1 VATSTTNENEENN
14 NNIMMD
20 KSMKR
25 IQTIMT
31 LLGPAVHPSEM
42 TYRSIEP
49 LTKGPIRGT
58 LLSVPSEQQCNNTTM
73 KVVTNILSKDNNQSS
88 TSRNQFSSGGGGIS
102 TLLESGRS
110 RLIQNNSSSHNNNAL
125 TSTFLDT
132 MNIIYNDN
140 ENGNNDKENTQLQ
153 SQMIWNKHV
162 NNLPMPKSIYLKHD
176 SEDDLDKIHAL
187 KSLRMRNSSTNFAT
201 DMERTICKPKQLGTL
216 KSVGNTGQRSTG
228 LQLVGK
234 SGSISAKP
242 SFDMTL
248 FCSSKPIK
256 KKEDFASRLNSTV
269 PFTKFLD
276 DDNDNTKETDSVS
289 VVSLPSI
296 ITLDPIFDPL
306 HKSLPSKKLKP
317 PINELLKPLNVMCS
331 ASSVSARLNLPGRF
345 IKSHETVEGLSCYL
359 LPLEKNQF
367 DFLDSYK
374 DSVISEE
381 DESMLPKSMS
391 MTSNN
396 VQYKIPHKIC
406 PDTDIDPFQ
415 VKPKSSKPSKT
426 IRSSILSLPSFSG
439 MISFG
444 KTRKS
449 SIDVAGSQRRSVQ
462 SSSHVSNVDSLQK
475 VMANSNKASC
485 LFLSQ
490 IKVEKVTSHTAER
503 RRQKLEEQK
512 STSNRLLSDA
522 IRSSVPSA
530 IQAHCSAYPV
540 APWFD
545 SKKDV
550 ASSSNNISEIDIAL
564 LNLKRKTFCHNAKA
578 RSSGE
583 GSRTLLLTGCSSRR
597 NAEYKYSYRGLLTNQ
612 AVSARVFE
620 RRYNAMLQLNKSY
633 DHQKD
638 LSSSGGAKHLL
649 NDDSF
654 FSRMALGIF
663 VEAFSRHK
671 EATKKSSKARV
682 SRSAPYAFKL
692 NTKRHGKFQIT
703 ANSNGPKSRRYV
715 STSKPELLISLP
727 TIDVLTTTRK
737 DEESLYGS
745 VFDTIAVLGQ
755 QSLKCRGELIHLE
768 TKANELE
775 AEQKSYLKELA
786 VVNRGRVNT
795 PKDVPFAES
804 LNNETQIDWSVP
816 DETNMKKRK
825 AGDESATDELN
836 NDERSD
842 DKKKKRKKDKKKKK
856 KRKKRKREKR
866 KRKEEEDAAS
876 TAVQLGDE
884 SKKCKVS
891 EDVDENE
898 VVTTDPQEVSTREQR
913 TIELPTM
920 TPINLPPKKKIDLLK
935 AKQLSLPQGGQ
946 DCTDQQPNAE
956 QPPTTT
962 SKLSDHSPKQPEL
975 SSTTYSTASTEKS
988 SPDSVAHMLNPD
1000 TKPSSSSLP
1009 EHDDRYQPQQM
1020 AQEINR
1026 GDTQQQRDVM
1036 YQSQSHLTQQE
1047 VEQYHTRTLLT
1058 SESFLETFGEV
1069 VAELASGRWQKAID
1083 NNRSDNETQTG
1094 IVVSDCPLLDI
1105 AGVDIELSD
1114 ASAIIVQNL
1123 SSWGDNQTAQKGA
1136 RAFLRRLVFLCA
1148 SGRYNAI
1155 HVILCLDVEMSAVL
1169 STEIVNLQNAC
1180 AQQSGCPCDYVTF
1193 EYSHRPRSV
1202 AASIALRA
1210 ESVSSSQES
1219 SQISEFVAEENV
1231 QERVRFLVMLIPT
1244 MSVHMACKALGFQ
1257 VETGTSQLE
1266 SGKALQTLF
1275 QLAKTTTKDLFPYK
1289 MEGILSSRCAE
1300 QLWMTLNV
1308 DVAQHAFQG

>member
-1 VATSTTNENEENN
+1 
-14 NNIMMD
+14 MD

-42 TYRSIEP
+42 AYRSIEP
-49 LTKGPIRGT
+49 LTKGPIRGK
-58 LLSVPSEQQCNNTTM
+58 LLSVPPEQQCNNTTM
-73 KVVTNILSKDNNQSS
+73 KVVTNILSKNNNQSS
-88 TSRNQFSSGGGGIS
+88 TSIKQFFSSGGGIS
-102 TLLESGRS
+102 ALLESGRS
-110 RLIQNNSSSHNNNAL
+110 RLIHNNASINNNAL
-125 TSTFLDT
+125 TSTFVDT

-140 ENGNNDKENTQLQ
+140 DKENEQRL
-153 SQMIWNKHV
+153 SQMIWNQHV

-187 KSLRMRNSSTNFAT
+187 KSLRMTNSSTNFAA
-201 DMERTICKPKQLGTL
+201 DMTRTICKPKQLGTL
-216 KSVGNTGQRSTG
+216 KSVDNTGQRKMG
-228 LQLVGK
+228 LQLVENTGN
-234 SGSISAKP
+234 ISTKP

-248 FCSSKPIK
+248 FCASKPIKK

-276 DDNDNTKETDSVS
+276 DDDNSITKEADSVS
-289 VVSLPSI
+289 VVSLPGI
-296 ITLDPIFDPL
+296 ITLDPTFDPL

-317 PINELLKPLNVMCS
+317 PINELLKPLNEMCS
-331 ASSVSARLNLPGRF
+331 ASSISARLNLPGRF

-367 DFLDSYK
+367 DFLDNTIQSYK

-396 VQYKIPHKIC
+396 VQYQIPLKIC

-415 VKPKSSKPSKT
+415 VKTKSSKPSKT

-439 MISFG
+439 MISFS
-444 KTRKS
+444 KTRKNS
-449 SIDVAGSQRRSVQ
+449 VDAAGSQRRSVQ
-462 SSSHVSNVDSLQK
+462 SSSHVSNVDWLQK
-475 VMANSNKASC
+475 VMVNSNKASC

-490 IKVEKVTSHTAER
+490 TRIEKVTSHTAER

-522 IRSSVPSA
+522 IRSSVPSS
-530 IQAHCSAYPV
+530 IQAQCSDYPV

-545 SKKDV
+545 SEKDV
-550 ASSSNNISEIDIAL
+550 ASSTNNISEIDIAL

-620 RRYNAMLQLNKSY
+620 RRYNAMLLLNKSY
-633 DHQKD
+633 DHQKG
-638 LSSSGGAKHLL
+638 LPNSGGAKHLL
-649 NDDSF
+649 NDESF

-703 ANSNGPKSRRYV
+703 ANSNGPKSKRYV

-727 TIDVLTTTRK
+727 TIDVLAANRK
-737 DEESLYGS
+737 DEESLCGS
-745 VFDTIAVLGQ
+745 VFDTVSVLGQ

-795 PKDVPFAES
+795 PKDVPFVES
-804 LNNETQIDWSVP
+804 LKNETQIDWSVP
-816 DETNMKKRK
+816 DESKMKKRK
-825 AGDESATDELN
+825 AEDESTTDGLN

-856 KRKKRKREKR
+856 KKKRKREKR
-866 KRKEEEDAAS
+866 KRKEEEDAGS

-891 EDVDENE
+891 KDVDKEDADENE
-898 VVTTDPQEVSTREQR
+898 AVTRDQK

-920 TPINLPPKKKIDLLK
+920 TQINLPPKMQDHLRK
-935 AKQLSLPQGGQ
+935 AKRLSPPQGGQ
-946 DCTDQQPNAE
+946 DCIDQQPNAE

-962 SKLSDHSPKQPEL
+962 SKLSDHSPKQPEN
-975 SSTTYSTASTEKS
+975 SSYSTTASTEKS
-988 SPDSVAHMLNPD
+988 SPDSVAHMLNPE
-1000 TKPSSSSLP
+1000 TKPSSSLL
-1009 EHDDRYQPQQM
+1009 EHNEHHNDQYQPQQM
-1020 AQEINR
+1020 AQGGNS
-1026 GDTQQQRDVM
+1026 GDTQQQRDDIH
-1036 YQSQSHLTQQE
+1036 QSQSYLTNHQE
-1047 VEQYHTRTLLT
+1047 VEQYHQRTLLT
-1058 SESFLETFGEV
+1058 SESFLESFGKV
-1069 VAELASGRWQKAID
+1069 VSELASGRWQRAID
-1083 NNRSDNETQTG
+1083 NSNSSTNTPTG

-1114 ASAIIVQNL
+1114 TSAIIVQNL

-1155 HVILCLDVEMSAVL
+1155 HVILCLDVEMSAAL
-1169 STEIVNLQNAC
+1169 STEIVNLQNAVI
-1180 AQQSGCPCDYVTF
+1180 QQSGCPCDYVTF

-1219 SQISEFVAEENV
+1219 CQISEFVAEENV

-1257 VETGTSQLE
+1257 AEEPGTSQLE
-1266 SGKALQTLF
+1266 SGKALQNLF
-1275 QLAKTTTKDLFPYK
+1275 QLAKTTSKDLFPYK

-1308 DVAQHAFQG
+1308 DVAQHAHL

>member
-1 VATSTTNENEENN
+1 
-14 NNIMMD
+14 M
-20 KSMKR
+20 
-25 IQTIMT
+25 
-31 LLGPAVHPSEM
+31 
-42 TYRSIEP
+42 
-49 LTKGPIRGT
+49 
-58 LLSVPSEQQCNNTTM
+58 
-73 KVVTNILSKDNNQSS
+73 
-88 TSRNQFSSGGGGIS
+88 
-102 TLLESGRS
+102 
-110 RLIQNNSSSHNNNAL
+110 
-125 TSTFLDT
+125 
-132 MNIIYNDN
+132 
-140 ENGNNDKENTQLQ
+140 
-153 SQMIWNKHV
+153 
-162 NNLPMPKSIYLKHD
+162 
-176 SEDDLDKIHAL
+176 
-187 KSLRMRNSSTNFAT
+187 
-201 DMERTICKPKQLGTL
+201 
-216 KSVGNTGQRSTG
+216 G
-228 LQLVGK
+228 LQLVENI
-234 SGSISAKP
+234 GSISVKP
-242 SFDMTL
+242 SFDMTV
-248 FCSSKPIK
+248 FCSSKPIKK

-276 DDNDNTKETDSVS
+276 DDNVTKEADSVS
-289 VVSLPSI
+289 VVSLPGI

-306 HKSLPSKKLKP
+306 HKLLPSRKLKP
-317 PINELLKPLNVMCS
+317 PINELLKPLNEMCGV
-331 ASSVSARLNLPGRF
+331 SSISARLNLPGRF
-345 IKSHETVEGLSCYL
+345 IKSHETIDGLSCYL

-367 DFLDSYK
+367 DFLSKAIQSYK

-391 MTSNN
+391 ITSNDAHY
-396 VQYKIPHKIC
+396 QIPHKIC

-426 IRSSILSLPSFSG
+426 IRSSILNLPSFSG

-475 VMANSNKASC
+475 VMVNSNKASC

-490 IKVEKVTSHTAER
+490 TRIERVTKSTDAAER

-522 IRSSVPSA
+522 IRSSVPST
-530 IQAHCSAYPV
+530 IQAQCSDYPV

-545 SKKDV
+545 SEKDV
-550 ASSSNNISEIDIAL
+550 VSSTDNISEIDIAL

-578 RSSGE
+578 RSSVE

-612 AVSARVFE
+612 AVSARVFK

-633 DHQKD
+633 DHQKG
-638 LSSSGGAKHLL
+638 LSSSGGAKSLL
-649 NDDSF
+649 NDESF

-671 EATKKSSKARV
+671 DATKKSSKTRI

-703 ANSNGPKSRRYV
+703 ANSNGPKSKRYV
-715 STSKPELLISLP
+715 LTSKPELLISLP
-727 TIDVLTTTRK
+727 TIDVLAANRK
-737 DEESLYGS
+737 DEENLYSS

-768 TKANELE
+768 TKANELD

-795 PKDVPFAES
+795 PKDVPFVES
-804 LNNETQIDWSVP
+804 QRNETQIDWSVP
-816 DETNMKKRK
+816 DDINMKKRK

-836 NDERSD
+836 NDEQRSD
-842 DKKKKRKKDKKKKK
+842 DKKKKRKKDKKKK

-884 SKKCKVS
+884 TKKCKVS
-891 EDVDENE
+891 TDVDVKDADENE
-898 VVTTDPQEVSTREQR
+898 VATQEQK

-920 TPINLPPKKKIDLLK
+920 TPINLPPKKQDLLRK
-935 AKQLSLPQGGQ
+935 PKRLSPPQGGQ
-946 DCTDQQPNAE
+946 GCTDQQPNTE
-956 QPPTTT
+956 QSPPT
-962 SKLSDHSPKQPEL
+962 SKLSDHSPKQPEN
-975 SSTTYSTASTEKS
+975 SSYSATSTEKS
-988 SPDSVAHMLNPD
+988 SPDSVAHMLNPE
-1000 TKPSSSSLP
+1000 TKPTSSLP
-1009 EHDDRYQPQQM
+1009 EHDEHHNNQYQPQQI
-1020 AQEINR
+1020 AQGANP
-1026 GDTQQQRDVM
+1026 GDTQQQKD
-1036 YQSQSHLTQQE
+1036 SHLTNQQE
-1047 VEQYHTRTLLT
+1047 VEQYHTRTILT

-1069 VAELASGRWQKAID
+1069 VAELASGLWQKAID
-1083 NNRSDNETQTG
+1083 SSSTNTPTG

-1180 AQQSGCPCDYVTF
+1180 ARQSGCPCDYVTF

-1231 QERVRFLVMLIPT
+1231 QERLRFLVMLIPT

-1257 VETGTSQLE
+1257 AEESGTSQLE

-1275 QLAKTTTKDLFPYK
+1275 QLAKTTSRDLFPYK

>member
-1 VATSTTNENEENN
+1 
-14 NNIMMD
+14 MMD

-42 TYRSIEP
+42 AYRSIEP
-49 LTKGPIRGT
+49 LTKGPMRGK
-58 LLSVPSEQQCNNTTM
+58 LLSIPPEQQCNNM
-73 KVVTNILSKDNNQSS
+73 KVLTDLLSKNNSQSS
-88 TSRNQFSSGGGGIS
+88 TSRKQFSSSGGGEIS
-102 TLLESGRS
+102 GLLESGRS
-110 RLIQNNSSSHNNNAL
+110 RLIQNNSTSSDNNELAS
-125 TSTFLDT
+125 TSFVDT
-132 MNIIYNDN
+132 MSIIYNNNDK
-140 ENGNNDKENTQLQ
+140 GNNDKENTQ
-153 SQMIWNKHV
+153 MIWNQHV
-162 NNLPMPKSIYLKHD
+162 NNLPIPKSIYLKHD

-187 KSLRMRNSSTNFAT
+187 KSLRMTNSSTNFAA
-201 DMERTICKPKQLGTL
+201 DMARTIRKPKNLCTL
-216 KSVGNTGQRSTG
+216 KSVSNGQKKTG
-228 LQLVGK
+228 LQRVENTK
-234 SGSISAKP
+234 SSSVKP

-248 FCSSKPIK
+248 FCASKPSKK

-269 PFTKFLD
+269 PFTKLLD
-276 DDNDNTKETDSVS
+276 DDNDIVKEAESVS
-289 VVSLPSI
+289 VVSLPGI

-306 HKSLPSKKLKP
+306 HKSLPSKKPKT
-317 PINELLKPLNVMCS
+317 PINELLNPLNEMCS
-331 ASSVSARLNLPGRF
+331 ASSISARLNLPGRF
-345 IKSHETVEGLSCYL
+345 TKSHETIEGLSCYL

-367 DFLDSYK
+367 DFLSNAIESYK
-374 DSVISEE
+374 DSVVSEE
-381 DESMLPKSMS
+381 DESMFPKSMS

-396 VQYKIPHKIC
+396 AHYQIPLKIC
-406 PDTDIDPFQ
+406 PDTDIDPFK
-415 VKPKSSKPSKT
+415 VKPKQSKSSKT

-439 MISFG
+439 MLSFG

-490 IKVEKVTSHTAER
+490 TRIEKVTKSTDTAER
-503 RRQKLEEQK
+503 RRHKMEEKK

-530 IQAHCSAYPV
+530 IQAQCSDYPV

-550 ASSSNNISEIDIAL
+550 VSSSDNISEIDIAL

-620 RRYNAMLQLNKSY
+620 RRYNAMLLLNKSY
-633 DHQKD
+633 DHQKG
-638 LSSSGGAKHLL
+638 LPNSGGAKHLL
-649 NDDSF
+649 NDESF

-671 EATKKSSKARV
+671 DATKKSSKTRV

-692 NTKRHGKFQIT
+692 NTKRHGKFQVT
-703 ANSNGPKSRRYV
+703 ANSNGPKSKRYV
-715 STSKPELLISLP
+715 LTSKPELLISLP
-727 TIDVLTTTRK
+727 TTDVLAANRK
-737 DEESLYGS
+737 DEESLCSS
-745 VFDTIAVLGQ
+745 VFDTVAVLGQ

-795 PKDVPFAES
+795 PKDVPFVES
-804 LNNETQIDWSVP
+804 LKNETQIDWSVP
-816 DETNMKKRK
+816 GETNMKKRK

-836 NDERSD
+836 IDERSD

-856 KRKKRKREKR
+856 KKKRKREKR

-898 VVTTDPQEVSTREQR
+898 VVSTEHQEESTREQK

-920 TPINLPPKKKIDLLK
+920 TPINLPPKMQDLLRK
-935 AKQLSLPQGGQ
+935 PKQLSPQGGQ
-946 DCTDQQPNAE
+946 DCIDQQPNAE
-956 QPPTTT
+956 QPSTTT
-962 SKLSDHSPKQPEL
+962 SKLSDHSPKQPEN
-975 SSTTYSTASTEKS
+975 SSYSTTASTEKS

-1000 TKPSSSSLP
+1000 TKPSPSLP
-1009 EHDDRYQPQQM
+1009 DHDEHHNEL
-1020 AQEINR
+1020 AQGANIND
-1026 GDTQQQRDVM
+1026 GQHQRDDM
-1036 YQSQSHLTQQE
+1036 YQSQIEQTHQQE
-1047 VEQYHTRTLLT
+1047 VEQYHPRTILT
-1058 SESFLETFGEV
+1058 SESFLESFGQV
-1069 VAELASGRWQKAID
+1069 VSELASGRWQKAVD
-1083 NNRSDNETQTG
+1083 NSSGDNTPTG

-1105 AGVDIELSD
+1105 AGVDIELSNE
-1114 ASAIIVQNL
+1114 SAIIVQNL
-1123 SSWGDNQTAQKGA
+1123 SSWGDNQNAQKGA

-1169 STEIVNLQNAC
+1169 STEIINLQNAVI
-1180 AQQSGCPCDYVTF
+1180 QQSGCPCDYVTF

-1266 SGKALQTLF
+1266 SGKALQNLF
-1275 QLAKTTTKDLFPYK
+1275 QLAKTTAKDLFPYK
-1289 MEGILSSRCAE
+1289 MEGILSSKCAE

-1308 DVAQHAFQG
+1308 DVNQHAHL